1 MQLLEMRLE
10 NYRRL
15 FEPTKISFA
24 NGNKN
29 VTVIRAENGSGKTG
43 ILMALLFGL
52 FGTVKYDQFQIQND
66 DDVMVSSYLL
76 KEGQKATCKVQIDFL
91 I

>member
-1 MQLLEMRLE
+1 MQLLEMRLK

-15 FEPTKISFA
+15 FEPTTISFA
-24 NGNKN
+24 NGAKN

-76 KEGQKATCKVQIDFL
+76 KMDKKQLVKFK
-91 I
+91 